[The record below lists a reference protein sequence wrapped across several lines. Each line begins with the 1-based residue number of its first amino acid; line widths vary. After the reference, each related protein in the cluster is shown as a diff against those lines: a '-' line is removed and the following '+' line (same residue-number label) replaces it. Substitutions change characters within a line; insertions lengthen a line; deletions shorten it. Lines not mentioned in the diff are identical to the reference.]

1 MGRNSYSLDKEM
13 FGFLIEEFRHQFK
26 ISTSFSDYEKI
37 RGIINEETEEQEL
50 DRIARTKLHIKG
62 GKVEGKLS
70 ADTIKRAFGII
81 NPKKNGDPQSLK
93 FHVTTCNIIA
103 RRLKYRGWDEF
114 CEKANQNY
122 DLTKGFKT
130 IDMYEFS
137 NLIVDR
143 NICIGWYPH
152 KYCMLKY
159 LGDYSFEV
167 VESYNLRSP
176 LKRIFRTIG
185 FRHGKIESK
194 SVYPD
199 IIIEPFHDDDSDFDL
214 IEMGIIPQ
222 EYLL

>member
-1 MGRNSYSLDKEM
+1 
-13 FGFLIEEFRHQFK
+13 
-26 ISTSFSDYEKI
+26 
-37 RGIINEETEEQEL
+37 
-50 DRIARTKLHIKG
+50 
-62 GKVEGKLS
+62 
-70 ADTIKRAFGII
+70 
-81 NPKKNGDPQSLK
+81 
-93 FHVTTCNIIA
+93 
-103 RRLKYRGWDEF
+103 
-114 CEKANQNY
+114 
-122 DLTKGFKT
+122 
-130 IDMYEFS
+130 MYEFS

-152 KYCMLKY
+152 KYCMLKH